1 MDNQTDLLAQIK
13 QLKDEKNKL
22 LDLIDKERAD
32 KKGYLLISSS
42 LAVTQ

>member
-32 KKGYLLISSS
+32 KKGYLLISS
-42 LAVTQ
+42 A